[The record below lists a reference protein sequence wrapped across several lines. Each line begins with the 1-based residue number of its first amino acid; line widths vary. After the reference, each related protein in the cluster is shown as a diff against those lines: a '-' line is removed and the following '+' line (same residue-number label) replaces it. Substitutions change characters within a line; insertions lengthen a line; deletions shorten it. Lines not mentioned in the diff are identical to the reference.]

1 MADEPT
7 TPTEFETDS
16 VKGGESRS
24 SAMGNES
31 EGPMQGTDMSVNEN
45 VDEQR
50 GAEDD
55 SLTLDD
61 VISVDSVDDSKDKSE
76 PVTSSDVADS
86 GDEAHTASTENGG
99 DETRAEDASEQDDA
113 SDQDAPAKETSDKE
127 NSDDDASGKESSDK
141 DASTDTDDDED
152 EGPSFD
158 DLDLSDDVV
167 RAVKKVGF
175 ETPSPIQAATIP
187 ILAQG
192 RDVVGLA
199 QTGTGKTAAFALP
212 ILSRL
217 DRSQKKPQALV
228 LSPTRELALQV
239 ADAFQE
245 FADHLGGVHV
255 LPIYG
260 GQSYG
265 IQLSG
270 LRRGAHIVVGTPGRV
285 IDHLERGS
293 LDLSELKY
301 LVLDEADEMLN
312 MGFQEDVE
320 RILADTPEHKQTAL
334 FSATMPASIRR
345 LSKQYLEDPREVT
358 IKSQQ
363 RTADNIHQQYLLVN
377 HHYKLDALTRIL
389 EVTEFDAMI
398 MFARTKQNTEELAEK
413 LRARGFSAAAIN
425 GDMAQNQRER
435 TVDQLRDGRLD
446 ILVATDVAARGLDV
460 ERISHV
466 VNYDIPHDT
475 ESYVHRIGRTGRAG
489 RSGEAILFVTP
500 RERRLLRSIER
511 ATKSSIEE
519 MQLPTVDEVN
529 ETRKAKFAQS
539 ITESLADPQVDLF
552 RGLINSYAEEHE
564 TPLADIAAA
573 LATQSQSGDEFLL
586 KEDTLRRN
594 DRRNDRRGRRNDRE
608 PDTRSLNERFSGKE
622 PPRFTDRTGKEMAVY
637 KIAVGKRQQVRPG
650 AIVGAIA
657 NEGGLNSRDFGKIS
671 IFSEHSLVELPADL
685 PMEVFEALEDT
696 RVSGQLIK
704 IEPDPGA
711 PAGRPGAHKR
721 DRQSGDRRGG
731 RFNDRGHGDRR
742 SRGRDGGRGFND
754 RGFRG
759 RGRDDRGRDDRG
771 RGGRDSWDRG
781 DRRRDGGRNDR
792 RDGGRNDRNRG
803 GRDWNG
809 RGGRGFNDRGFRGR
823 GRDDRY

>member
-7 TPTEFETDS
+7 TPTDFETDS
-16 VKGGESRS
+16 VKGGESAS

-31 EGPMQGTDMSVNEN
+31 EGPTQGTDMSVNEN

-55 SLTLDD
+55 ALTLDD
-61 VISVDSVDDSKDKSE
+61 MISADSVDDSKNKSE
-76 PVTSSDVADS
+76 PTTSSDAADS
-86 GDEAHTASTENGG
+86 GDEAHTASSDDSGEEDRT
-99 DETRAEDASEQDDA
+99 EDAPEQEDA
-113 SDQDAPAKETSDKE
+113 SDQDA
-127 NSDDDASGKESSDK
+127 SDK
-141 DASTDTDDDED
+141 DASSDEDDEDEDDEDEDDEDEDDED

-192 RDVVGLA
+192 QDVVGLA

-586 KEDTLRRN
+586 KEDTIRRN

-759 RGRDDRGRDDRG
+759 RGRDDRGR
-771 RGGRDSWDRG
+771 GGRDSWDRG